1 MRRPP
6 VLHWASAPDGTA
18 MPARRASAFPAALP
32 VALVLAAA
40 PAAAQ
45 APALDEAQLAWLGER
60 IFQNECGGRPRCLTS
75 WNEGEDFPS
84 LGIGHFIWYR
94 AGQRERF
101 EESFP
106 RLLAWLADN
115 GAALPAWLGEP
126 LAADNP
132 WADRGSFY
140 ADFDGPRMTGL
151 RRLLEDTRG
160 LQARFIARRLTV
172 SADEI
177 ARSFPAPRRERAA
190 EAIRRLAESHPPLG
204 LYALIDY
211 LHFKGS
217 GLLESERYRGR
228 GWGLKQVLEE
238 LGNRPPTLER
248 FVESAEAVLRRRVD
262 NAPPERGEARWLEGW
277 TARLRTYLPP
287 G

>member
-1 MRRPP
+1 
-6 VLHWASAPDGTA
+6 
-18 MPARRASAFPAALP
+18 MPARRARFAPGALLVP
-32 VALVLAAA
+32 LVLAAP

-45 APALDEAQLAWLGER
+45 APSLDEAQLAWLGER
-60 IFQNECGGRPRCLTS
+60 IFENECGGRRSCLTS
-75 WNEGEDFPS
+75 WNDGEDFPS

-106 RLLAWLADN
+106 RLLAWLAEN
-115 GAALPAWLGEP
+115 GAALPAWLGEEP
-126 LAADNP
+126 LEADNP
-132 WADRGSFY
+132 WADRESFY
-140 ADFDGPRMTGL
+140 ADFDGPRMAGL
-151 RRLLEDTRG
+151 RRLLEDTRD

-172 SADEI
+172 SADAI
-177 ARSFPAPRRERAA
+177 ARSFPAPRRARAA
-190 EAIRRLAESHPPLG
+190 EAVRRLAESHPPLG

-217 GLLESERYRGR
+217 GLLESERYRGQ
-228 GWGLKQVLEE
+228 GWGLKQVLAE
-238 LGNRPPTLER
+238 LGGRAPTLEH
-248 FVESAEAVLRRRVD
+248 FVAAAETVLRRRVD

-287 G
+287 ASP

>member
-1 MRRPP
+1 
-6 VLHWASAPDGTA
+6 
-18 MPARRASAFPAALP
+18 MPARHVRLASGALLVP
-32 VALVLAAA
+32 LVLAA
-40 PAAAQ
+40 PAAAAR

-60 IFQNECGGRPRCLTS
+60 IFENECGARPRCLTS
-75 WNEGEDFPS
+75 WNAGEDFPS

-94 AGQRERF
+94 EGQRERF

-126 LAADNP
+126 LEADNP
-132 WADRGSFY
+132 WADREAFY
-140 ADFDGPRMTGL
+140 ADFEGPRMAGL
-151 RRLLEDTRG
+151 RRLLENTRG
-160 LQARFIARRLTV
+160 LQARFIARRLDAE
-172 SADEI
+172 ADAI
-177 ARSFPAPRRERAA
+177 VRSLPAPRRARAA
-190 EAIRRLAESHPPLG
+190 EAVRRLAESHPPLG

-217 GLLESERYRGR
+217 GLHESERYRGR
-228 GWGLKQVLEE
+228 GWGLKQVLAE
-238 LGNRPPTLER
+238 LGDRPPTLEG
-248 FVESAEAVLRRRVD
+248 FAAAAEAVLRRRVD

-287 G
+287 APP